1 MLISKNAYLILWL
14 STDADEKLLNKRHKE
29 ILKILEIDE
38 VPWYDTD
45 LSFINYEAI
54 RNTESVKWA
63 FHELSNQ
70 KKRLYQDFLW
80 FQLVTGKD
88 EKLFK
93 QLSKW
98 DILEAIE
105 WWSNLYKETWKYH
118 YLKNYVIALILCF
131 ENQKK
136 FNDLDFSG
144 DWPEIVK
151 SLYECIE
158 SDKFWKEFLNIV
170 NLSAENPVSEPE
182 FNKFKWEI
190 SQNLAEEFFDL
201 SEELKAPKLY
211 IEYNKVFWI
220 NAKELDDNKNVTE
233 PLSKIE
239 KNSEKIKKL
248 NLNSDLDEIIDL
260 INEIEE
266 EVKKLTK
273 VWLQKNPKIIKVIDD
288 ISLQIRSLA
297 ISLCNDNDDKV
308 TAIDFINEALAL
320 SPSTTIAQ
328 KLKKDL
334 KDIQSIERDS
344 TAITTLTDMIKRWN
358 QLWDNGNYSAAKDQY
373 QAIINYI
380 EWDLKESFNLNEH
393 YLKKFKE
400 KTQKQVNTIYAW
412 MPEYEI
418 KAVLSG
424 IDKVNEFI
432 KNWWWFHW
440 WDDLNVGY
448 LSAEEWLLYFFYI
461 NAVVK
466 VAMQNK
472 LQQVKKENRTKWCW
486 SWVIRIIIMIVIAVI
501 KAALS

>member
-220 NAKELDDNKNVTE
+220 N
-233 PLSKIE
+233 
-239 KNSEKIKKL
+239 
-248 NLNSDLDEIIDL
+248 
-260 INEIEE
+260 
-266 EVKKLTK
+266 
-273 VWLQKNPKIIKVIDD
+273 
-288 ISLQIRSLA
+288 
-297 ISLCNDNDDKV
+297 
-308 TAIDFINEALAL
+308 
-320 SPSTTIAQ
+320 
-328 KLKKDL
+328 
-334 KDIQSIERDS
+334 
-344 TAITTLTDMIKRWN
+344 
-358 QLWDNGNYSAAKDQY
+358 
-373 QAIINYI
+373 
-380 EWDLKESFNLNEH
+380 
-393 YLKKFKE
+393 
-400 KTQKQVNTIYAW
+400 
-412 MPEYEI
+412 
-418 KAVLSG
+418 
-424 IDKVNEFI
+424 
-432 KNWWWFHW
+432 
-440 WDDLNVGY
+440 
-448 LSAEEWLLYFFYI
+448 
-461 NAVVK
+461 
-466 VAMQNK
+466 
-472 LQQVKKENRTKWCW
+472 
-486 SWVIRIIIMIVIAVI
+486 
-501 KAALS
+501 